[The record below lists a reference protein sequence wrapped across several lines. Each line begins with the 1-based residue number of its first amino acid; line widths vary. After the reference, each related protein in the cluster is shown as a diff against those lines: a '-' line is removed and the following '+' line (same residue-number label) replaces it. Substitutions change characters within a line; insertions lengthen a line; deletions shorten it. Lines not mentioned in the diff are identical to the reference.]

1 MGQPT
6 VLFEKRDA
14 VGMITLN
21 RPEVLNALNLQ
32 LANELVAALERCQK
46 DRSIKAAVITG
57 AGSAFCSGGDLP
69 WLRSLGEEDGDPAE
83 GFRQATKQ
91 LNRIIIEIRRST
103 KPVIAAINGAVAG
116 GGLSVAMA
124 CDLRIASANAKFKQA
139 YTSVGLTPDGGWL
152 LLMTTLAGLTKISE
166 MLFFDPVIDAQQAL
180 QMGLVNKVVAPGELE
195 AAALEWAQ
203 RLAAGPVLSFREVKN
218 LINEFL
224 FILLER
230 QLEIERQS
238 MVRVASS
245 RDFQEGVAA
254 FFEKRQPKF
263 VGE

>member
-6 VLFEKRDA
+6 VLLEKREG
-14 VGMITLN
+14 VGIITLN

-32 LANELVAALERCQK
+32 LANELVAALEKCQK
-46 DRSIKAAVITG
+46 DKSVRTVIIKG
-57 AGSAFCSGGDLP
+57 AGKAFCSGGDLP
-69 WLRSLGEEDGDPAE
+69 WLRSLGEGDGDPAE
-83 GFRQATKQ
+83 GFRQATKE
-91 LNRIIIEIRRST
+91 LNRIIIEIRRSN

-116 GGLSVAMA
+116 GGLSVAAA
-124 CDLRIASANAKFKQA
+124 CDLRIASTTAKFKQA

-152 LLMTTLAGLTKISE
+152 LLMTTLVGLAKVSE
-166 MLFFDPVIDAQQAL
+166 LLFFDPVIDAQQAL
-180 QMGLVNKVVAPGELE
+180 QMGLVNKVVAPEELDD
-195 AAALEWAQ
+195 AAFEWAQ
-203 RLAAGPVLSFREVKN
+203 RLATGPVLSFREVKN

-245 RDFQEGVAA
+245 RDFQEGVEA